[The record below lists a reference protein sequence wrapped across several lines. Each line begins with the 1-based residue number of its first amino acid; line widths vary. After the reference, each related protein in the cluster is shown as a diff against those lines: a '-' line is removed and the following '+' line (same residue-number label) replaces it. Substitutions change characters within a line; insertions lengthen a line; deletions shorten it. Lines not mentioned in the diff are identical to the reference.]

1 MNLRPFITI
10 TTSHVGAAGAFI
22 GVEWAKAPAYRGACW
37 GNALRFQEEICFF
50 EGSEIAIIK

>member
-1 MNLRPFITI
+1 MRPFITI

-50 EGSEIAIIK
+50 EGSEIAVIK